1 MLNKPTIQ
9 NPPSND
15 PGVDTSWKSIERRD
29 WHLWLVAFPLIFVLG
44 LGLLSFMFPA
54 AFWERGGIV
63 QAPDRAFY
71 GFSLLLILTLAYLFQ
86 KESKLRELKRQ
97 KWEARLVHNAFH
109 DPLTDL
115 PNRLLFLDRL
125 GLCVSRARR
134 NQDYLFAV
142 LYMDLDRFKMIND
155 SMGHALG
162 DQLLVEVGRRLQ
174 TSLRD
179 TDTVSRLGGDE
190 FAVLMDDIRHAND
203 VSRAV
208 ERVREQF
215 LQPMNL
221 DGREVFTTASI
232 GIALGSANYH
242 NAEDLLRDA
251 DTAMYRAKTA
261 GEGRHEVFD
270 KSMHEQAV
278 RLLKIETDLRRAIE
292 RKELR
297 LHYQPIMSLHS
308 GLLAGF
314 EALVR
319 WQHPDLGLLSPAE
332 FIPVAEQSHLIIA
345 LTQSVLQE
353 ACSQAKIWR
362 AEFPPDLRFNIS
374 VNVPANYLAKPDM
387 VKEISGLIAEYELPA
402 EYLRLEMTESG
413 IMEDPESASHA
424 LAQLNDLGVK
434 TSIDDFGTG
443 YSSLGYLANLPV
455 HALKIERD
463 FVSRLDVDERN
474 SMIVR
479 SVIAL
484 AHNLGLKVIAEGV
497 ETPHQLDYLKA
508 LKCQYG
514 QGYLFSPARDSE
526 HAGQFLKEWSG
537 IGDVKRIVLANLR
550 AFELFQGLDENSLV
564 EVAKICEEITI
575 ASGEIVIRQDQVG
588 ETVFLMLE
596 GSAAIYRGEGEP
608 SHLLT
613 VLQAPTVFGEMAV
626 LNQGHLRS
634 ANVKALSNLRLLA
647 MPITQLD
654 PLLRRFPRLRENLQ
668 NLVAGRL
675 LG

>member
-1 MLNKPTIQ
+1 MFDDSLLARKRDSESVLSKPPNQ
-9 NPPSND
+9 NPLSND
-15 PGVDTSWKSIERRD
+15 PVLDTSWKSIERRD
-29 WHLWLVAFPLIFVLG
+29 WHLWLVAFLLILVLG

-71 GFSLLLILTLAYLFQ
+71 GFSLLLFLTLAYLFQ

-251 DTAMYRAKTA
+251 DTAMYRAKSA

-362 AEFPPDLRFNIS
+362 AQFPPDLRFNIS

-484 AHNLGLKVIAEGV
+484 AHNLGL
-497 ETPHQLDYLKA
+497 
-508 LKCQYG
+508 
-514 QGYLFSPARDSE
+514 
-526 HAGQFLKEWSG
+526 
-537 IGDVKRIVLANLR
+537 
-550 AFELFQGLDENSLV
+550 
-564 EVAKICEEITI
+564 
-575 ASGEIVIRQDQVG
+575 
-588 ETVFLMLE
+588 
-596 GSAAIYRGEGEP
+596 
-608 SHLLT
+608 
-613 VLQAPTVFGEMAV
+613 
-626 LNQGHLRS
+626 
-634 ANVKALSNLRLLA
+634 
-647 MPITQLD
+647 
-654 PLLRRFPRLRENLQ
+654 
-668 NLVAGRL
+668 
-675 LG
+675 